1 MPHFDIV
8 KTSTPSNSFR
18 VAKIKGLF
26 DLQNDHNE
34 EHFSGDIV
42 LPEKWNIGV
51 IVGPSGSGKTTIAT
65 ELFGEDYFKEPTL
78 TGESVIDDMPESPP
92 DIIAHTFNSVGFSS
106 PPSWLKPYSV
116 LSNGEKM
123 RVQLAYSILENREQ
137 IVFDEYTSVVD
148 RNVAQIGSAAIA
160 RAIRRLDRKFV
171 AVACHY
177 DILEWLEPD
186 WVFDTAQM
194 KMVHQSFLDL
204 KSSSTLLN
212 KRASGNYLE
221 SIII

>member
-1 MPHFDIV
+1 VPHFDII
-8 KTSTPSNSFR
+8 KQSTPSDSFR

-34 EHFSGDIV
+34 EHFTGDIT

-51 IVGPSGSGKTTIAT
+51 IVGPSGTGKTTIAK
-65 ELFGEDYFKEPTL
+65 ELFGEDYFTEP
-78 TGESVIDDMPESPP
+78 EFKSASVIDDMPEA
-92 DIIAHTFNSVGFSS
+92 DANVIAMTFNSVGFSS
-106 PPSWLKPYSV
+106 PPSWLKPYEV

-123 RVQLAYSILENREQ
+123 RVQLAYSILQNKDQ

-148 RNVAQIGSAAIA
+148 RNVAQIGSAAISK
-160 RAIRRLDRKFV
+160 AIKRLDKKFV

-177 DILEWLEPD
+177 DILDWLEPD

-194 KMVHQSFLDL
+194 QMVNQSFLGQPFSL
-204 KSSSTLLN
+204 ISSS
-212 KRASGNYLE
+212 KKDSGLYLE